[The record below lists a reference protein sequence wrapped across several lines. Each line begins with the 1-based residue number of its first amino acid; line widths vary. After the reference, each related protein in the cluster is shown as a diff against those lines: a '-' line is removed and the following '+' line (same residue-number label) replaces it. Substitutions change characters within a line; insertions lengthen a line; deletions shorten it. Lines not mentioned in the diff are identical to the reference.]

1 MFPLPL
7 ELKKSSWTAVPP
19 AAIGFARRG
28 AREPSKWPS
37 WLDYLRMPRLA
48 TLCFSAL
55 VMLAACGRLKPSSSD
70 GSAAGDG
77 PSGDGASQPDA
88 SVDAAASD
96 ADLDTTSADG
106 AVDAATD
113 APSDAPVDAPTLGD
127 ALADGRDAADGG
139 RVPYRAIAVATGEV
153 QTCALLDDHRVKCWG
168 DNGVGELGYGDQ
180 RTRGRSS
187 SDMGDALPT
196 VDLGTGRTAIAIG
209 AGRYTTCAILDDGSL
224 RCWGWRG
231 LSGVVAENDIGDEPG
246 EMGDHLKAIDFGG
259 RKAVHFAMGEYAAC
273 ASTDDDTIW
282 CWYEGEPPR
291 LMHELPVKPVRAFG
305 PSGGG
310 VMAVYQDGTL
320 SAELPGGSTSP
331 SPTFDRKAIAVA
343 GSATSA
349 TCVLFEDA
357 TTACVNG
364 SPSYLPKND
373 VIAIGAERVGGFCTA
388 RSDGTVMCHE
398 QYCAQPTYYSC
409 AADGSFD
416 LGVPAV
422 SVSSNGT
429 EFACALLADGN
440 IKCWGA
446 NLTMPPAAWLGAG
459 IEFTQTDA
467 GITYGAW
474 RPVDLGT
481 HL

>member
-1 MFPLPL
+1 
-7 ELKKSSWTAVPP
+7 VPP
-19 AAIGFARRG
+19 AAIGIARRG
-28 AREPSKWPS
+28 VREPSKWPS
-37 WLDYLRMPRLA
+37 LLDYPRMSRLA
-48 TLCFSAL
+48 TLCFFAL
-55 VMLAACGRLKPSSSD
+55 VTLAACGRLKPSSPNGGAASD
-70 GSAAGDG
+70 GAAGDG
-77 PSGDGASQPDA
+77 ASSDAASGPDA
-88 SVDAAASD
+88 GADAAPSD
-96 ADLDTTSADG
+96 ANFDTPSADG
-106 AVDAATD
+106 AAVDAATD
-113 APSDAPVDAPTLGD
+113 ERADAPTLAD
-127 ALADGRDAADGG
+127 ALADGRDGADGG

-168 DNGVGELGYGDQ
+168 DNGYGELGYGDVL
-180 RTRGRSS
+180 RRGSS
-187 SDMGDALPT
+187 PRDMGDALPT
-196 VDLGTGRTAIAIG
+196 LDLGTGRTALAIA

-224 RCWGWRG
+224 RCWGWAG
-231 LSGVVAENDIGDEPG
+231 LSGLDTTSDIGDQPG
-246 EMGDHLKAIDFGG
+246 EMGDHLKAVDFGG
-259 RKAVHFAMGEYAAC
+259 RRAVHFAMGEYAAC

-282 CWYEGEPPR
+282 CWYEGMVPR

-310 VMAVYQDGTL
+310 VMAVYEDGTL
-320 SAELPGGSTSP
+320 SPELPGGSASP
-331 SPTFDRKAIAVA
+331 APTFDRKVIAVA
-343 GSATSA
+343 GSATSS

-364 SPSYLPKND
+364 VPSYLSKNG

-388 RSDGTVMCHE
+388 QSDGTVKCHE
-398 QYCAQPTYYSC
+398 QYCARPTYYPC
-409 AADGSFD
+409 AADGSFN

-459 IEFTQTDA
+459 IDFTQTDA

-474 RPVDLGT
+474 RAVDLGT
-481 HL
+481 HP